1 MSPEQQSARERRA
14 KNPHTQP
21 GKGVAA
27 DPDVLLY
34 NLGDQSEEQVYSELM
49 RLLNR
54 ERPEALELNECRDK
68 QETVR
73 RVARDSGYALIEEWD
88 TEGAGGL
95 AILLR
100 EDCRRMAQG
109 AKKLSG
115 RTKVGKNVA
124 GARRSGYAEP
134 KALLWVRYRVPILE
148 TRGDRAG
155 KRTGRWRKKVRG
167 VCHLVPSAGRKG
179 NWQAKALHGL
189 QTARCAAWLRTRR
202 NDAVLSGDMNADARA
217 GGGIERAL
225 LAPLRAVAVLYA
237 VPSKGSRAI
246 DVHCI
251 PRQAW
256 PRMSRRRKAVRKRR
270 GAFVV
275 ALPGYRSDH
284 KPVALY
290 LP

>member
-1 MSPEQQSARERRA
+1 MSPETARERTAREHRA
-14 KNPHTQP
+14 KNPYTTP

-27 DPDVLLY
+27 MPDVLLY
-34 NLGDQSEEQVYSELM
+34 NLGDQSSDQVYAQLM
-49 RLLNR
+49 RLLNK

-100 EDCRRMAQG
+100 PDCRRMAQG
-109 AKKLSG
+109 AKRLSG
-115 RTKVGKNVA
+115 RTYVGRNVA
-124 GARRSGYAEP
+124 GAKRSGYAEA

-148 TRGDRAG
+148 TNGS
-155 KRTGRWRKKVRG
+155 RTGRWRKKVRG

-179 NWQAKALHGL
+179 NWRAKALHGV

-202 NDAVLSGDMNADARA
+202 NDAVLSGDLNADARA
-217 GGGIERAL
+217 QGGVERAL

-246 DVHCI
+246 DVHCV
-251 PRQAW
+251 PKQVW
-256 PRMSRRRKAVRKRR
+256 SRMSRRRRTVRRRR
-270 GAFVV
+270 GAFSV
-275 ALPGYRSDH
+275 ALPGYGSDH